1 MEKNTKEK
9 KKKKIS
15 LLKEYEKLKDE
26 YLACWQ
32 RERADFINYKKN
44 ELTRIGELMSYSNI
58 DLILKI
64 LPILDN
70 FEIVE
75 KKMSKELKTDK
86 NVKGLLQ
93 IKLQIK
99 NFLKNQKV
107 QEIES
112 IGKKFDPNFHEV
124 VGVVEPAFAKASAGK
139 SGTIVEE
146 IQKGYRF
153 NERVIRVAKVKV
165 IK

>member
-1 MEKNTKEK
+1 MAEK

-15 LLKEYEKLKDE
+15 LLKKYEKLKNE

-44 ELTRIGELMSYSNI
+44 ELIRMGELVSYSNI

-70 FEIVE
+70 FELVE
-75 KKMSKELKTDK
+75 NKLPEQLKNDK
-86 NVKGLLQ
+86 NIKGLLQ
-93 IKLQIK
+93 IKVQIK
-99 NFLKNQKV
+99 DFLKNQKIE
-107 QEIES
+107 EIKS

-124 VGVVEPAFAKASAGK
+124 IGQVKVRGK
-139 SGTIVEE
+139 KQGIIVEE
-146 IQKGYRF
+146 IQKGYKF
-153 NERVIRVAKVKV
+153 NERIIRIAKVRVAK
-165 IK
+165 

>member
-44 ELTRIGELMSYSNI
+44 ELTRIGKLMSYSNI

-75 KKMSKELKTDK
+75 KKMPKELKTDK

-124 VGVVEPAFAKASAGK
+124 IGEVESKK
-139 SGTIVEE
+139 ESGTIIEE
-146 IQKGYRF
+146 IQKGYKF
-153 NERVIRVAKVKV
+153 NERVIRVAKVKI

>member
-1 MEKNTKEK
+1 MAEK

-15 LLKEYEKLKDE
+15 LKDKLKEYQKLKNE

-44 ELTRIGELMSYSNI
+44 ELIRMGELVSYSNI

-70 FEIVE
+70 FELVE
-75 KKMSKELKTDK
+75 NKLPEQLKNDK
-86 NVKGLLQ
+86 NIKGLLQ
-93 IKLQIK
+93 IKVQIK
-99 NFLKNQKV
+99 DFLKNQKIE
-107 QEIES
+107 EIKS

-124 VGVVEPAFAKASAGK
+124 IDEVQVRGK
-139 SGTIVEE
+139 EQGIIVEE
-146 IQKGYRF
+146 IQKGYKF
-153 NERVIRVAKVKV
+153 NERVIRIAKVRVAK
-165 IK
+165 

>member
-1 MEKNTKEK
+1 MAEK

-15 LLKEYEKLKDE
+15 LLKKYEKLKNE

-44 ELTRIGELMSYSNI
+44 ELTRMGELMSYSNI

-70 FEIVE
+70 FELVE
-75 KKMSKELKTDK
+75 NKLPEQLKNDK
-86 NVKGLLQ
+86 NIKGLLQ
-93 IKLQIK
+93 IKVQIK
-99 NFLKNQKV
+99 DFLKNQKIE
-107 QEIES
+107 EIKS

-124 VGVVEPAFAKASAGK
+124 IGEVQVRGK
-139 SGTIVEE
+139 EQGIIVEE
-146 IQKGYRF
+146 IQKGYKF
-153 NERVIRVAKVKV
+153 NERIIRIAKVRVAK
-165 IK
+165 

>member
-1 MEKNTKEK
+1 MAEK

-15 LLKEYEKLKDE
+15 LLKEYEKLKNE

-44 ELTRIGELMSYSNI
+44 ELIRMGELMSYSNI

-70 FEIVE
+70 FELVE
-75 KKMSKELKTDK
+75 NKLPEQLKNDK
-86 NVKGLLQ
+86 NIKGLLQ
-93 IKLQIK
+93 IKVQIK
-99 NFLKNQKV
+99 DFLKNQKIE
-107 QEIES
+107 EIKS

-124 VGVVEPAFAKASAGK
+124 IGEVQIRGK
-139 SGTIVEE
+139 EQGIIVEE
-146 IQKGYRF
+146 IQKGYKF
-153 NERVIRVAKVKV
+153 NERIIRIAKVRVAK
-165 IK
+165 

>member
-1 MEKNTKEK
+1 MAEK

-15 LLKEYEKLKDE
+15 LKDKLKEYQKLKNE

-44 ELTRIGELMSYSNI
+44 ELIRMGELMSYSNI

-70 FEIVE
+70 FELVE
-75 KKMSKELKTDK
+75 NKLPEQLKNDK
-86 NVKGLLQ
+86 NIKGLLQ
-93 IKLQIK
+93 IKVQIK
-99 NFLKNQKV
+99 DFLKNQKIE
-107 QEIES
+107 EIKS

-124 VGVVEPAFAKASAGK
+124 IGEVQVRGK
-139 SGTIVEE
+139 EQGIIVEE
-146 IQKGYRF
+146 IQKGYKF
-153 NERVIRVAKVKV
+153 NERIIRIAKVRVAK
-165 IK
+165 

>member
-1 MEKNTKEK
+1 MAEK

-15 LLKEYEKLKDE
+15 LLKKYEKLKNE

-70 FEIVE
+70 FELVE
-75 KKMSKELKTDK
+75 NKLPEQLKNDK
-86 NVKGLLQ
+86 NIKGLLQ
-93 IKLQIK
+93 IKVQIK
-99 NFLKNQKV
+99 DFLKNQKIE
-107 QEIES
+107 EIKS

-124 VGVVEPAFAKASAGK
+124 IGEVQVRGK
-139 SGTIVEE
+139 EQGIIVEE
-146 IQKGYRF
+146 IQKGYKF
-153 NERVIRVAKVKV
+153 NERIIRIAKVRVAK
-165 IK
+165 

>member
-1 MEKNTKEK
+1 MAEK

-15 LLKEYEKLKDE
+15 LLKEYEKLKNE

-44 ELTRIGELMSYSNI
+44 ELIRMGELVSYSNI

-70 FEIVE
+70 FELVE
-75 KKMSKELKTDK
+75 NKLPEQLKNDK
-86 NVKGLLQ
+86 NIKGLLQ
-93 IKLQIK
+93 IKVQIK
-99 NFLKNQKV
+99 DFLKNQKIE
-107 QEIES
+107 EIKS

-124 VGVVEPAFAKASAGK
+124 IGQVKVRGK
-139 SGTIVEE
+139 EQGIIVEE
-146 IQKGYRF
+146 IQKGYKF
-153 NERVIRVAKVKV
+153 NERIIRIAKVRVAK
-165 IK
+165 

>member
-1 MEKNTKEK
+1 MAEK

-15 LLKEYEKLKDE
+15 LLKKYEKLKNE

-44 ELTRIGELMSYSNI
+44 ELIRMGELVGYSNI

-75 KKMSKELKTDK
+75 KKMPKELKGDK
-86 NVKGLLQ
+86 NIKGLLQ

-99 NFLKNQKV
+99 DFLKSQKI

-112 IGKKFDPNFHEV
+112 VGKKFDPNFHEV
-124 VGVVEPAFAKASAGK
+124 IGEVEVKGK
-139 SGTIVEE
+139 EQGIIVEE
-146 IQKGYRF
+146 IQKGYKL
-153 NERVIRVAKVKV
+153 NERIIRIAKVRVAK
-165 IK
+165 

>member
-1 MEKNTKEK
+1 MAEK

-15 LLKEYEKLKDE
+15 LLKKYEKLKNE

-44 ELTRIGELMSYSNI
+44 ELIRMGELVSYSNI

-70 FEIVE
+70 FELVE
-75 KKMSKELKTDK
+75 NKLPEQLKNDK
-86 NVKGLLQ
+86 NIKGLLQ
-93 IKLQIK
+93 IKVQIK
-99 NFLKNQKV
+99 DFLKNQKIE
-107 QEIES
+107 EIKS

-124 VGVVEPAFAKASAGK
+124 IGEVQVRGK
-139 SGTIVEE
+139 EQGIIVEE
-146 IQKGYRF
+146 IQKGYKF
-153 NERVIRVAKVKV
+153 NERVIRIAKVRVAK
-165 IK
+165 

>member
-1 MEKNTKEK
+1 MVEK

-15 LLKEYEKLKDE
+15 LKDKLKQYEKLKNE

-44 ELTRIGELMSYSNI
+44 ELIRMGELVSYSNI

-70 FEIVE
+70 FELVE
-75 KKMSKELKTDK
+75 NKLPEQLKNDK
-86 NVKGLLQ
+86 NIKGLLQ
-93 IKLQIK
+93 IKVQIK
-99 NFLKNQKV
+99 DFLKNQKIE
-107 QEIES
+107 EIKS

-124 VGVVEPAFAKASAGK
+124 IDEVQVRGK
-139 SGTIVEE
+139 EQGIIVEE
-146 IQKGYRF
+146 IQKGYKF
-153 NERVIRVAKVKV
+153 NERIIRIAKVRVAK
-165 IK
+165 

>member
-1 MEKNTKEK
+1 MAEK

-15 LLKEYEKLKDE
+15 LKDKLKEYEKLKNE

-44 ELTRIGELMSYSNI
+44 ELTRMGELMSYSNI

-70 FEIVE
+70 FELVE
-75 KKMSKELKTDK
+75 NKLPEQLKNDK
-86 NVKGLLQ
+86 NIKGLLQ
-93 IKLQIK
+93 IKVQIK
-99 NFLKNQKV
+99 DFLKNQK
-107 QEIES
+107 IEKIKS

-124 VGVVEPAFAKASAGK
+124 ISEVQARGK
-139 SGTIVEE
+139 GQGIIVEE
-146 IQKGYRF
+146 IQKGYKF
-153 NERVIRVAKVKV
+153 NERIIRIAKVRVAK
-165 IK
+165 